1 MTVTPCQHGDLWP
14 WSYPEYSAKINW
26 LLNNRGLSIL
36 HSWQSQFPRL
46 VGPREFTHKL
56 ISQDWWLFTVWF
68 CFYTCLKVKYYK
80 NILKWLRMFLIWKIE
95 KVFETDI
102 NFKRKYLQIETP
114 ITLQLKLQKAKY
126 KNANTWNY
134 CLVSHSLLKGKH
146 HSKKG

>member
-56 ISQDWWLFTVWF
+56 ISQDWWLFTGWC
-68 CFYTCLKVKYYK
+68 CFYTFLKVKYYR
-80 NILKWLRMFLIWKIE
+80 NILKLLRMLNFLIWKIE
-95 KVFETDI
+95 KGFSSQISILRKTI
-102 NFKRKYLQIETP
+102 YKFLHFFKNNFISFIFLNLTNFI
-114 ITLQLKLQKAKY
+114 I
-126 KNANTWNY
+126 
-134 CLVSHSLLKGKH
+134 
-146 HSKKG
+146 